1 MSGPS
6 ECVMIVAAQIYSEYF
21 KGRKHVDNFGAMAT
35 TRFNGSQRNEVRD
48 FKTGF
53 MWFK

>member
-6 ECVMIVAAQIYSEYF
+6 ECVLIPVAQIYSENF
-21 KGRKHVDNFGAMAT
+21 KGRKHVDNLGAMAMR
-35 TRFNGSQRNEVRD
+35 RFNGSHRNEALD